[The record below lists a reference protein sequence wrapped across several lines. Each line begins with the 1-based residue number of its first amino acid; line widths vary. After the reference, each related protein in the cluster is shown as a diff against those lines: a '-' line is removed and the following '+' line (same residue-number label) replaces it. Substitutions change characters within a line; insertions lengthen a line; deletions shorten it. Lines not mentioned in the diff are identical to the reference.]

1 MAEMKLEGMEEL
13 VKRLQEMGR
22 KGAVI
27 ERSALQAGAEV
38 IRRAASER
46 APRSH
51 DSGPHLADNI
61 TISKIKSSQGM
72 KYVLVGPQKGD
83 NSVFFYGKFLE
94 WGTSKMA
101 ARPFL
106 GPVAAEKQG
115 EVIQQMKQAIKD
127 GLGL

>member
-1 MAEMKLEGMEEL
+1 MAEMKLEGMDEL

-22 KGAVI
+22 KGAAI
-27 ERSALQAGAEV
+27 ERAALQAGGEV
-38 IRRAASER
+38 IRSAASER
-46 APRSH
+46 APRSN
-51 DSGPHLADNI
+51 DAPHLADNI
-61 TISKIKSSQGM
+61 TISKIKTSQGM

-83 NSVFFYGKFLE
+83 NSEFFYGKFLE

-115 EVIQQMKQAIKD
+115 EVIEKMKQAIKD